1 MRDTFRTA
9 LWMTYPQSI
18 NTNYTSVN
26 IKRLEDTNGVFRS
39 RK

>member
-9 LWMTYPQSI
+9 LWMTYPQFI

-26 IKRLEDTNGVFRS
+26 NKRLEDTNGVIRS